1 MKFVID
7 TNVVLSLF
15 KAESY
20 TTELIN
26 SYLVE
31 LFSPKTLLKEL
42 EKYSEIICSK
52 SEITKEEFEHKLSLL
67 PKIIKFASSSEESKS
82 KASQLISDEKD
93 VPFLALALELNIPI
107 WSNDK
112 HFKEQSELPVFKTS
126 ELKRFLDEE

>member
-1 MKFVID
+1 MQLIAD
-7 TNVVLSLF
+7 TNVIFSLF
-15 KAESY
+15 KKDSF
-20 TTELIN
+20 IN
-26 SYLVE
+26 
-31 LFSPKTLLKEL
+31 KLLKEHKL
-42 EKYSEIICSK
+42 KLYSPRCLIEELHKYSKDICSK
-52 SEITKEEFEHKLSLL
+52 SKVSKDTFLEDVSLL
-67 PKIIKFASSSEESKS
+67 PKLIEFREPNPFFES